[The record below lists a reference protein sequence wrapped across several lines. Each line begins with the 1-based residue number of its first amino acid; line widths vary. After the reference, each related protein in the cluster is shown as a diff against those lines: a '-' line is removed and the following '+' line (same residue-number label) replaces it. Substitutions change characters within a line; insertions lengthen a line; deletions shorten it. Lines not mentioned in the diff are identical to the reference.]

1 MKELV
6 VMSGKGGTGKTSIS
20 AALAFLAPE
29 KVLADC
35 DVDAANLHLLV
46 GARQQESHE
55 FFAGFEPDINQEK
68 CQQCRKC
75 SAVCRF
81 KAINCGKITV
91 PLACEGCGVCAFN
104 CPAHAISMRDKMAGH
119 WLVSDTRF
127 GTMVHAELGLA
138 VENSGKLVSKVR
150 QEARQLAEKRQSKL
164 IITDGPPGIGCPAIA
179 TVTGADLVL
188 AVVEPSLSA
197 MHDFERL
204 HSLCGHFR
212 VPLAACINKAT
223 LSPVNASRL
232 RLQLE
237 GNDIPVVAEIPYD
250 DTFRTA
256 VQAGR
261 TVMEA
266 GSASVQDKLLELWF
280 NLSSL
285 LDVNPKES
293 IAHKLDRRLKSFT
306 GWV

>member
-46 GARQQESHE
+46 GANERESHD
-55 FFAGFEPDINQEK
+55 FFAGFEPEVNAEK
-68 CQQCRKC
+68 CRHCGKC
-75 SAVCRF
+75 TTLCRF
-81 KAINCGKITV
+81 KAIDGGRIIS
-91 PLACEGCGVCAFN
+91 PFACEGCGVCAFN
-104 CPAHAISMRDKMAGH
+104 CPAHAISMRDKKAGR

-127 GTMVHAELGLA
+127 GVMVHAELGLA

-150 QEARQLAEKRQSKL
+150 QEARKLAEKRQSKL

-204 HSLCGHFR
+204 LRLCGHFR
-212 VPLAACINKAT
+212 VPVAACINKAT
-223 LSPVNASRL
+223 LSPANTASLRSRL
-232 RLQLE
+232 E
-237 GNDIPVVAEIPYD
+237 AENVPVVGEIAYD
-250 DTFRTA
+250 GSFRTA
-256 VQAGR
+256 LQAGR
-261 TVMEA
+261 TIMEA
-266 GSASVQDKLLELWF
+266 GSAAVQDKLLELWF
-280 NLSSL
+280 ELSSL
-285 LDVNPKES
+285 LKINPRES
-293 IAHKLDRRLKSFT
+293 VVHKLDRKLKSFA
-306 GWV
+306 GRV

>member
-20 AALAFLAPE
+20 AALAFLAPK

-46 GARQQESHE
+46 GARQRESHD
-55 FFAGFEPDINQEK
+55 FFAGFEPDVNAAK
-68 CQQCRKC
+68 CQHCGIC
-75 SAVCRF
+75 TALCRF
-81 KAINCGKITV
+81 GAIDSGRIIA
-91 PLACEGCGVCAFN
+91 PFSCEGCGVCAFK
-104 CPAHAISMRDKMAGH
+104 CPAHAITMRDKWAGC
-119 WLVSDTRF
+119 WLLSDTRF

-150 QEARQLAEKRQSKL
+150 QEAKKLAEKQQAPL

-204 HSLCGHFR
+204 RSLCGHFQ
-212 VPLAACINKAT
+212 VPVAVCINKAT
-223 LSPVNASRL
+223 LSPANTDSLRSRL
-232 RLQLE
+232 E
-237 GNDIPVVAEIPYD
+237 AENILLVGEIAYD
-250 DTFRTA
+250 EAFRTA
-256 VQAGR
+256 VQNGR
-261 TVMEA
+261 TVMETYDA
-266 GSASVQDKLLELWF
+266 AVQEKLLELWF
-280 NLSSL
+280 NLSSVL
-285 LDVNPKES
+285 GVNNQES
-293 IAHKLDRRLKSFT
+293 VVHRLDRKLKSFA